1 MTVPGTRIDKIWKKQ
16 GWRGGTGAE
25 VGSLIASYWAT
36 NTGCENPAV
45 TRDGASPAADR
56 FLISEPAAFHV
67 EFPAWFRYEDI
78 TTGQFWELSHPSTLH
93 YPTFKKKKKKAT
105 TGFMIKYLHSV

>member
-1 MTVPGTRIDKIWKKQ
+1 M
-16 GWRGGTGAE
+16 GAE
-25 VGSLIASYWAT
+25 VGSLIASHWAT

-67 EFPAWFRYEDI
+67 EFPAWFRYEHYNW
-78 TTGQFWELSHPSTLH
+78 TVLGTFSSQYLALSN
-93 YPTFKKKKKKAT
+93 FQKKKAT
-105 TGFMIKYLHSV
+105 TGFMIKYLRSV